1 MSPGSAVATA
11 CLALLSVW
19 RFADGQPEWAAA
31 FAGLA
36 LVHLAFA
43 LRRRGGSRNT
53 PAAADPSRPGWVRLA
68 IANLV
73 LAVAAVFWFPP
84 LALVLAAL
92 GLYSA
97 HRARRRGDE
106 HARDPELRAARHG

>member
-1 MSPGSAVATA
+1 MRPGSAVATA
-11 CLALLSVW
+11 CLAMLSVW
-19 RFADGQPEWAAA
+19 RFVDGEPIWAAV

-36 LVHLAFA
+36 LVQLGFA
-43 LRRRGGSRNT
+43 LRRPASR
-53 PAAADPSRPGWVRLA
+53 PREALPADPARRNWVRIA

-84 LALVLAAL
+84 LALVLAGL

-97 HRARRRGDE
+97 HRARVPAAVRGVP
-106 HARDPELRAARHG
+106 R

>member
-1 MSPGSAVATA
+1 MRPGSAVATA
-11 CLALLSVW
+11 CLAVLSVW
-19 RFADGQPEWAAA
+19 QFTDGRPVWAAV

-36 LVHLAFA
+36 LVQLAIA
-43 LRRRGGSRNT
+43 VRGPAAGSAGG
-53 PAAADPSRPGWVRLA
+53 PAAADPARRGWVRIA
-68 IANLV
+68 VANLV

-97 HRARRRGDE
+97 HRARAPRPARG
-106 HARDPELRAARHG
+106 

>member
-1 MSPGSAVATA
+1 MRPGSAVATA
-11 CLALLSVW
+11 CLAVLSVW
-19 RFADGQPEWAAA
+19 RFLDGEPAWAAV

-36 LVHLAFA
+36 LVQLWFA
-43 LRRRGGSRNT
+43 LRGPGGPRR
-53 PAAADPSRPGWVRLA
+53 AALPSDPVRRTWVRIA

-84 LALVLAAL
+84 LALVLAGL

-97 HRARRRGDE
+97 HRARVPR
-106 HARDPELRAARHG
+106 PAAG